1 MSNQQQYQTLKKL
14 LDHNEFLENFQW
26 KTRQF
31 DANQTVIVE
40 GESHQQI
47 FVVLKGCLMV
57 SGDIEIA
64 NGKQRISPGLYKL
77 KEGEEFGHFCFFDN
91 HPHCATVKTI
101 TSCQLAI
108 VDVEKLK
115 LFFEKHPDIGYM
127 IVQSWMAALLPRLRE
142 GNKRIVNLLSWG
154 LKAHNIDKELA

>member
-1 MSNQQQYQTLKKL
+1 MSKQQQYQTLKDL
-14 LDHNEFLENFQW
+14 LNHNEFVENYHW

-31 DANQTVIVE
+31 DANQAVIVE

-47 FVVLKGCLMV
+47 FVVLNGRLMV
-57 SGDIEIA
+57 SGDMEIA
-64 NGKQRISPGLYKL
+64 DGKRISPGLYQL
-77 KEGEEFGHFCFFDN
+77 KQGEEFGHFGFFDN
-91 HPHCATVKTI
+91 QPHCATVKTI
-101 TSCQLAI
+101 TPCELAI

-115 LFFEKHPDIGYM
+115 LFFEKHPDVGYM

-142 GNKRIVNLLSWG
+142 GNRRVVNLLGWG